1 MQQPQVTLDTTALEN
16 TFGTVGQSMLQ
27 LARAQDQ
34 TNRYLQEHLQQG
46 QINMQAHTG
55 ALQQLATSTY
65 QRNFDHIFASI
76 PIYDGSNR
84 EDFFPWLECLE
95 AACFY
100 SGRNI
105 KTEAL
110 GRSAGPVQNVIMAL
124 PNAHSWKAIREE
136 LKRCFSDQT
145 SLGHAAA
152 QLENMTQKPNEPLR
166 LYIFRYSKIH
176 KSVTKQDA
184 CYDTDPS
191 RWFRFLT
198 SITNTTIADKI
209 TRSEHLPQN
218 LQQCFEKALRLEAS
232 LQLSEGVNMAW
243 KTAVMNVDVEVE
255 DEINMV
261 RDVRARSN
269 ACYKCGE
276 MGHFQR
282 DCKYDG
288 DKPSDNKPDP
298 DTSSDTY
305 DPVVGKWMTN
315 LVATT
320 PITAKA
326 MKNLYAELNRQKEL
340 KRSYRRKYKN
350 LQVVTATTSTTPTTT
365 TRPLM
370 TTSSRT
376 PQNIQPIK
384 TMTAGQQKKPIDKGK
399 VKPVD
404 KKKKSPPKTNPTTS
418 GSSLTL
424 RSQLKDKAKHT
435 AALIQEIT
443 EELQAIKEESP
454 QEEQNSDV
462 TQLSDLEQEDSD
474 IPLTEDEQ

>member
-1 MQQPQVTLDTTALEN
+1 
-16 TFGTVGQSMLQ
+16 MLQ
-27 LARAQDQ
+27 LAWAQDQ

-46 QINMQAHTG
+46 QMNMKAHTG

-76 PIYDGSNR
+76 PIYDGSDR
-84 EDFFPWLECLE
+84 EGFFLWLEHLE

-105 KTEAL
+105 KREAL

-145 SLGHAAA
+145 SLGHTAT
-152 QLENMTQKPNEPLR
+152 QLENMTQRPNEPLR

-176 KSVTKQDA
+176 KSVTKRDA

-209 TRSEHLPQN
+209 TRSENLPQN

-232 LQLSEGVNMAW
+232 LQLSEGVNMAQ
-243 KTAVMNVDVEVE
+243 KTTVMNVDVDTE
-255 DEINMV
+255 DEINLIK
-261 RDVRARSN
+261 DVRARSN

-288 DKPSDNKPDP
+288 DKPSDNKQEQD
-298 DTSSDTY
+298 DNFDSY

-326 MKNLYAELNRQKEL
+326 MKSLYAKLNRQKDL
-340 KRSYRRKYKN
+340 KRTYRRRFKD
-350 LQVVTATTSTTPTTT
+350 LQAVVATTTDTPTTT
-365 TRPLM
+365 SCPTIVISNK
-370 TTSSRT
+370 TT
-376 PQNIQPIK
+376 QNVQTTK
-384 TMTAGQQKKPIDKGK
+384 MSEAGQQKKAPDKGK
-399 VKPVD
+399 TKPIGKGKKNPVKTP
-404 KKKKSPPKTNPTTS
+404 NTTS
-418 GSSLTL
+418 PSVNLH
-424 RSQLKDKAKHT
+424 SQLKDKAKHT

-443 EELQAIKEESP
+443 EEL
-454 QEEQNSDV
+454 
-462 TQLSDLEQEDSD
+462 
-474 IPLTEDEQ
+474 